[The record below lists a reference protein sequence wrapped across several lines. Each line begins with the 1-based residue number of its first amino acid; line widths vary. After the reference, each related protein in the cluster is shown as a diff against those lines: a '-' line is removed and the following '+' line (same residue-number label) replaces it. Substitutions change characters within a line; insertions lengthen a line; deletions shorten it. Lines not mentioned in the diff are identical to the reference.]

1 MELKESL
8 QKRVEEFKKN
18 YPVDEQMKSR
28 ITQPSMAFYGTEI
41 LNRAVTAL
49 LEGEN
54 LLLCGDKATGKNIL
68 AENLA
73 WIFGRPVYDI
83 SFHVNTDS
91 SSLIG
96 TDTFVNNEVKL
107 REGPIYQCARWGGFG
122 ILDEINMAKS
132 DAVSVLHGVLDFR
145 RILDV
150 PGYDRISLHPAAR
163 FIATMNYGYAG
174 TKELNEALVSRFM
187 VINMPSLT
195 MERMYQILENLFP
208 SIRRE
213 AEEQFAGLFLDLQM
227 KAQNGEISTKAV
239 DMRGLIGALRM
250 VRGGLTPL
258 EAIDMGITN
267 KTFDAFERELI
278 GDLVMTRIPE
288 TWDGSDV
295 FDERKKI
302 SGENF
307 ARCSEPDR
315 KPSVGSKRRL

>member
-8 QKRVEEFKKN
+8 QKRVEEFKKT
-18 YPVDEQMKSR
+18 YPVEEQAKSR
-28 ITQPSMAFYGTEI
+28 VTRPSMAFYGTEI

-54 LLLCGDKATGKNIL
+54 LLLCGDKATGKNVL

-83 SFHVNTDS
+83 SSHVNTDS

-96 TDTFVNNEVKL
+96 TDTFVDNEVKL

-132 DAVSVLHGVLDFR
+132 DAVSVLHQVLDFR
-145 RILDV
+145 RTLDV

-187 VINMPSLT
+187 VIHMPSLT
-195 MERMYQILENLFP
+195 IERMYQILENLFP
-208 SIRRE
+208 GIRRE
-213 AEEQFAGLFLDLQM
+213 AREQFAGLFLDLQL

-239 DMRGLIGALRM
+239 DMRGLIGALRL

-267 KTFDAFERELI
+267 KTFDTFERELI
-278 GDLVMTRIPE
+278 GDLVMTRIPG
-288 TWDGSDV
+288 TWDRGDV
-295 FDERKKI
+295 FDE
-302 SGENF
+302 
-307 ARCSEPDR
+307 
-315 KPSVGSKRRL
+315 

>member
-8 QKRVEEFKKN
+8 QKRVEEFKKT
-18 YPVDEQMKSR
+18 YPVEEQAKSR
-28 ITQPSMAFYGTEI
+28 VTRPSMAFYGTEI

-49 LEGEN
+49 LEG
-54 LLLCGDKATGKNIL
+54 
-68 AENLA
+68 ENLA

-96 TDTFVNNEVKL
+96 TDTFVDNEVKL
-107 REGPIYQCARWGGFG
+107 REGPIYQCAKWGGFG

-132 DAVSVLHGVLDFR
+132 DAVSVLHQVLDFR
-145 RILDV
+145 RTLDV

-187 VINMPSLT
+187 VIHMPSLT
-195 MERMYQILENLFP
+195 IERMYQILENLFP
-208 SIRRE
+208 GIRRE
-213 AEEQFAGLFLDLQM
+213 AREQFAGLFLDLQL

-239 DMRGLIGALRM
+239 DMRGLIGALRL

-267 KTFDAFERELI
+267 KTFDTFERELI
-278 GDLVMTRIPE
+278 GDLVMTRIPG
-288 TWDGSDV
+288 TWDRGDV
-295 FDERKKI
+295 FDE
-302 SGENF
+302 
-307 ARCSEPDR
+307 
-315 KPSVGSKRRL
+315 

>member
-8 QKRVEEFKKN
+8 QKRVEEFKKT
-18 YPVDEQMKSR
+18 YPVEEQAKSR
-28 ITQPSMAFYGTEI
+28 VTRPSMAFYGTEI

-54 LLLCGDKATGKNIL
+54 LLLCGDKATGKNVL

-96 TDTFVNNEVKL
+96 TDTFVDNEVKL
-107 REGPIYQCARWGGFG
+107 REGPIYQCAKWGGFG

-132 DAVSVLHGVLDFR
+132 DAVSVLHQVLDFR
-145 RILDV
+145 RTLDV

-187 VINMPSLT
+187 VIHMPSLT

-208 SIRRE
+208 GIRRE
-213 AEEQFAGLFLDLQM
+213 AREQFAGLFLDLQL

-239 DMRGLIGALRM
+239 DMRGLIGALRL

-267 KTFDAFERELI
+267 KTFDTFERELI
-278 GDLVMTRIPE
+278 GDLVMTRIPG
-288 TWDGSDV
+288 TWDRGDV
-295 FDERKKI
+295 FDE
-302 SGENF
+302 
-307 ARCSEPDR
+307 
-315 KPSVGSKRRL
+315 

>member
-8 QKRVEEFKKN
+8 QKRVEEFKKT
-18 YPVDEQMKSR
+18 YPVEEQAKSR
-28 ITQPSMAFYGTEI
+28 ITRPSMAFYGTEI

-54 LLLCGDKATGKNIL
+54 LLLCGDKATGKNVL

-96 TDTFVNNEVKL
+96 TDTFVDNEVKL
-107 REGPIYQCARWGGFG
+107 REGPIYQCAKWGGFG

-132 DAVSVLHGVLDFR
+132 DAVSVLHQVLDFR
-145 RILDV
+145 RTLDV

-187 VINMPSLT
+187 VIHMPSLT

-208 SIRRE
+208 GIRRE
-213 AEEQFAGLFLDLQM
+213 AREQFAGLFLDLQL

-239 DMRGLIGALRM
+239 DMRGLIGALRL

-267 KTFDAFERELI
+267 KTFDTFERELI
-278 GDLVMTRIPE
+278 GDLVMTRIPG
-288 TWDGSDV
+288 TWDRGDV
-295 FDERKKI
+295 FDE
-302 SGENF
+302 
-307 ARCSEPDR
+307 
-315 KPSVGSKRRL
+315 

>member
-1 MELKESL
+1 MELKE
-8 QKRVEEFKKN
+8 KKKKKVEEFKKN
-18 YPVDEQMKSR
+18 YPVDERVKSR

-195 MERMYQILENLFP
+195 MERMYQILKNLFP

-213 AEEQFAGLFLDLQM
+213 AEEQFAGLFLDLQL

-295 FDERKKI
+295 FDE
-302 SGENF
+302 
-307 ARCSEPDR
+307 
-315 KPSVGSKRRL
+315 

>member
-8 QKRVEEFKKN
+8 QKKVEEFKKN
-18 YPVDEQMKSR
+18 YPVDERVKSR

-174 TKELNEALVSRFM
+174 TKELNEALVSRFI

-195 MERMYQILENLFP
+195 MERMYQILKNLFP

-213 AEEQFAGLFLDLQM
+213 AEEQFAGLFLDLQL

-295 FDERKKI
+295 FDE
-302 SGENF
+302 
-307 ARCSEPDR
+307 
-315 KPSVGSKRRL
+315 

>member
-8 QKRVEEFKKN
+8 QKKVEEFKKN
-18 YPVDEQMKSR
+18 YPVDERVKSR

-73 WIFGRPVYDI
+73 WIFGRPVFDI

-213 AEEQFAGLFLDLQM
+213 AEEQFAGLFLDLQL

-295 FDERKKI
+295 FDE
-302 SGENF
+302 
-307 ARCSEPDR
+307 
-315 KPSVGSKRRL
+315 

>member
-1 MELKESL
+1 MVLKESL
-8 QKRVEEFKKN
+8 QKKVEEFKKN
-18 YPVDEQMKSR
+18 YPVDEQVKSR

-213 AEEQFAGLFLDLQM
+213 AEEQFAGLFLDLQL

-295 FDERKKI
+295 FDE
-302 SGENF
+302 
-307 ARCSEPDR
+307 
-315 KPSVGSKRRL
+315 

>member
-18 YPVDEQMKSR
+18 YPVDEQVKSR

-54 LLLCGDKATGKNIL
+54 LLLCGDKATGKNVL

-213 AEEQFAGLFLDLQM
+213 AEEQFAGLFLDLQL

-295 FDERKKI
+295 FDE
-302 SGENF
+302 
-307 ARCSEPDR
+307 
-315 KPSVGSKRRL
+315 

>member
-8 QKRVEEFKKN
+8 QKKVEEFKKN
-18 YPVDEQMKSR
+18 YPVDERVKSR

-195 MERMYQILENLFP
+195 MERMYQILKNLFP

-213 AEEQFAGLFLDLQM
+213 AEEQFAGLFLDLQL

-267 KTFDAFERELI
+267 KAFDDYEQGLI
-278 GDLVMTRIPE
+278 RDVISLRIPAKL
-288 TWDGSDV
+288 T
-295 FDERKKI
+295 
-302 SGENF
+302 
-307 ARCSEPDR
+307 
-315 KPSVGSKRRL
+315 RRDIFEE

>member
-8 QKRVEEFKKN
+8 QKKVEEFKKN
-18 YPVDEQMKSR
+18 YPVDERVKSR

-107 REGPIYQCARWGGFG
+107 REGPIYQCARWGGVG

-195 MERMYQILENLFP
+195 MERMYQILKNLFP

-213 AEEQFAGLFLDLQM
+213 AEEQFAGLFLDLQL

-288 TWDGSDV
+288 TWDGRDV
-295 FDERKKI
+295 FDE
-302 SGENF
+302 
-307 ARCSEPDR
+307 
-315 KPSVGSKRRL
+315 

>member
-8 QKRVEEFKKN
+8 QKKVEEFKKN
-18 YPVDEQMKSR
+18 YPVDEQVKSR

-150 PGYDRISLHPAAR
+150 PGYDRVSLHPAAR

-195 MERMYQILENLFP
+195 MERMYQILKNLFP

-213 AEEQFAGLFLDLQM
+213 AEEQFAGLFLDLQL

-295 FDERKKI
+295 FDE
-302 SGENF
+302 
-307 ARCSEPDR
+307 
-315 KPSVGSKRRL
+315 

>member
-18 YPVDEQMKSR
+18 YPVDEQVKSR

-195 MERMYQILENLFP
+195 MERMYQILKNLFP

-213 AEEQFAGLFLDLQM
+213 AEEQFAGLFLDLQL

-295 FDERKKI
+295 FDE
-302 SGENF
+302 
-307 ARCSEPDR
+307 
-315 KPSVGSKRRL
+315 

>member
-8 QKRVEEFKKN
+8 QKKVEEFKKN
-18 YPVDEQMKSR
+18 YPVDERVKSR

-107 REGPIYQCARWGGFG
+107 REGPIYQCARWGGVG

-195 MERMYQILENLFP
+195 MERMYQILKNLFP

-213 AEEQFAGLFLDLQM
+213 AEEQFAGLFLDLQL

-295 FDERKKI
+295 FDE
-302 SGENF
+302 
-307 ARCSEPDR
+307 
-315 KPSVGSKRRL
+315 

>member
-8 QKRVEEFKKN
+8 QKRVEEFKKT
-18 YPVDEQMKSR
+18 YPVEEQAKSR
-28 ITQPSMAFYGTEI
+28 ITRPSMAFYGTEI

-54 LLLCGDKATGKNIL
+54 LLLCGDKATGKNVL

-96 TDTFVNNEVKL
+96 TDTFVDNEVKL
-107 REGPIYQCARWGGFG
+107 REGPIYQCAKWGGFG

-132 DAVSVLHGVLDFR
+132 DAVSVLHQVLDFR
-145 RILDV
+145 RTLDV

-187 VINMPSLT
+187 VIHMPSLT
-195 MERMYQILENLFP
+195 IERMYQILENLFP
-208 SIRRE
+208 GIRRE
-213 AEEQFAGLFLDLQM
+213 AREQFAGLFLDLQL

-239 DMRGLIGALRM
+239 DMRGLIGALRL

-267 KTFDAFERELI
+267 KTFDTFERELI
-278 GDLVMTRIPE
+278 GDLVMTRIPG
-288 TWDGSDV
+288 TWDRGDV
-295 FDERKKI
+295 FDE
-302 SGENF
+302 
-307 ARCSEPDR
+307 
-315 KPSVGSKRRL
+315 